1 MHSVPPKVPSLW
13 GKLLKDCISKNKSR
27 QLKIFAWGE
36 KRDLI
41 THPACFCS
49 LCLDEFLLLVWFM
62 FLLLLGVFPLA
73 ASVSPHWAGLGVLSI
88 CWKYA
93 DLPGKRGKCMELIQ
107 RMPFTN
113 KSTRRAFTNMSAVCV
128 DGQIIIFSGCAPYHV
143 QGKCRMYEK
152 FYTLELKNL
161 NSLNLPDEI
170 SLGFIDRWL
179 VVCHVCVVA
188 EGIFREQFSIFNYLI
203 CNSIVG
209 IISVIKL
216 FFFFFKTAQP

>member
-73 ASVSPHWAGLGVLSI
+73 ASMSPHWAGLGVLSI

-93 DLPGKRGKCMELIQ
+93 DLPVKRGKITSMYGSYSEDAIYEQINQKSIQ
-107 RMPFTN
+107 EYVRCVCWWTN
-113 KSTRRAFTNMSAVCV
+113 NNIQWLCPLSCPRQMQNVWK
-128 DGQIIIFSGCAPYHV
+128 I
-143 QGKCRMYEK
+143 
-152 FYTLELKNL
+152 
-161 NSLNLPDEI
+161 LNLRAKEPKFLKSFLYLMKFLLA
-170 SLGFIDRWL
+170 SLIAGSLSAMSVWL
-179 VVCHVCVVA
+179 LRA
-188 EGIFREQFSIFNYLI
+188 SSGN
-203 CNSIVG
+203 NSPSS
-209 IISVIKL
+209 IISSV
-216 FFFFFKTAQP
+216 TASWGLLAL